1 MARSPDEPP
10 PSADPLV
17 EVLDALDRLA
27 IPHQLGGSYASSIH
41 GLPRQTRDADLVVD
55 LDMAQVRPLANLLRA
70 TFYLD
75 DERMRS
81 AVARRSSVNLIHLA
95 TGFKIDLF
103 VKGREPFDD
112 SELARS
118 RLAEVPGG
126 HGRQAPVKSA
136 EDTILRKL
144 AWFAAGGGTSERQWL
159 DVLGILKVQGDAL
172 DDDYLVEWADEL
184 GVRELLE
191 KARRQS

>member
-1 MARSPDEPP
+1 MSEGPP
-10 PSADPLV
+10 READPLLQ
-17 EVLDALDRLA
+17 VLDALDRLG
-27 IPHQLGGSYASSIH
+27 IRHHLGGSYASSVH
-41 GLPRQTRDADLVVD
+41 GVPRQTRDADLVVD
-55 LDMAQVRPLANLLRA
+55 LHSQAVPLLADALRS

-75 DERMRS
+75 EERMQQ

-103 VKGREPFDD
+103 VKGDRPFDE
-112 SELARS
+112 SELGRS
-118 RLAEVPGG
+118 RLADLPGV

-144 AWFAAGGGTSERQWL
+144 AWFAEGGGTSERQWL
-159 DVLGILKVQGDAL
+159 DVLGILKVQRGAL
-172 DDDYLVEWADEL
+172 DQEYLARWSREL

-191 KARRQS
+191 RAMREA

>member
-1 MARSPDEPP
+1 MSEGPASQ
-10 PSADPLV
+10 ADPLLA
-17 EVLDALDRLA
+17 VLDALDRLG
-27 IPHQLGGSYASSIH
+27 IRHHLGGSYASSVH

-55 LDMAQVRPLANLLRA
+55 MDSQAVMPLAALLRS

-75 DERMRS
+75 EDRMRQ

-103 VKGREPFDD
+103 IKGDRPFDE

-118 RLAEVPGG
+118 RLADLPGVP
-126 HGRQAPVKSA
+126 GRQAPVKSA
-136 EDTILRKL
+136 EDTVLRKL
-144 AWFAAGGGTSERQWL
+144 AWFSAGGGTSERQWL
-159 DVLGILKVQGDAL
+159 DVLGILKVQRGAL
-172 DDDYLVEWADEL
+172 DQEYLARWAEEL

-191 KARRQS
+191 RAKREA